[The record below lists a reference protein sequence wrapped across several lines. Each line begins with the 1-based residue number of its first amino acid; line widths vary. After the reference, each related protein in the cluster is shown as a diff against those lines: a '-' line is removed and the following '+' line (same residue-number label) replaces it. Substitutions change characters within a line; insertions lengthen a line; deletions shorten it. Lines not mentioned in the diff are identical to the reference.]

1 MEEEKEMEKMK
12 RVLNTSIFTIVL
24 NIVLLA
30 SIFFNTRYVDYINGR
45 INFLT
50 YTDIDTNLKIIS
62 ILVVINSVSLMV
74 IFYAGLRDIIRE
86 SLEGWINKRFKI

>member
-1 MEEEKEMEKMK
+1 MEKEKEMGKMK

-30 SIFFNTRYVDYINGR
+30 SIFLNTKYVDYINGR
-45 INFLT
+45 TNFLT
-50 YTDIDTNLKIIS
+50 YTDIDTTLKIIS
-62 ILVVINSVSLMV
+62 ILVVINSISLIV

-86 SLEGWINKRFKI
+86 SLEGWISKRFKI

>member
-1 MEEEKEMEKMK
+1 MEKEKEMGKMK

-30 SIFFNTRYVDYINGR
+30 SIFLNTRYVDYINGR

-50 YTDIDTNLKIIS
+50 YTDIDTTLKIIS
-62 ILVVINSVSLMV
+62 ILVVINSVSLIV

>member
-1 MEEEKEMEKMK
+1 MEKEKEMEKMK

-45 INFLT
+45 TNFLT
-50 YTDIDTNLKIIS
+50 YTDIDTTLKIIS
-62 ILVVINSVSLMV
+62 ILVVINSVSLIV

-86 SLEGWINKRFKI
+86 SLEVWINKRFKI

>member
-1 MEEEKEMEKMK
+1 MEKEKEIKQAKML
-12 RVLNTSIFTIVL
+12 LNIAIFTIVL

-30 SIFFNTRYVDYINGR
+30 SIFLNTKYADYINGR
-45 INFLT
+45 TNFLT
-50 YTDIDTNLKIIS
+50 YTDIDTTLKIIS
-62 ILVVINSVSLMV
+62 ILVVINSISLIV

>member
-1 MEEEKEMEKMK
+1 MEKEKEMGKMK

-50 YTDIDTNLKIIS
+50 YTDIDTTLKIIS
-62 ILVVINSVSLMV
+62 ILVVINSVSLIV

-86 SLEGWINKRFKI
+86 SLEGWINKRFNI